1 MDKKKAVKLA
11 TASAVAASAF
21 VAANPHTS
29 QAATDVATVVS
40 QAKAQFKAAYYAY
53 SHTVTETGKLPN
65 ISDVYAA
72 YNKAKQA
79 YENAVAV
86 VNKAGGAKKDAY
98 LADLQVAYETYVF
111 KANPKSGEA
120 RVATYIDA
128 YNYAT
133 KLDAMRQEL
142 KAAVDAKD
150 LKKAEELYHKISY
163 ELKTRTVILD
173 RVYGQTTREL
183 LRSQFKAEAQKLRDS
198 LIYDITVAMKARE
211 AQDAVK
217 AGNLDKAKAALDQVN
232 QYVSKVTDTFKAELQ
247 KAAQDA
253 KAAYEAALTPKVES
267 VSAIDDKTFKV
278 TFSKEVKGVL
288 PSNFVVTQKDN
299 GARFYVSNVTLAE
312 DKKSA
317 TVTLYDA
324 MVEGKVYT
332 VETSNVEAVD
342 GQKVNDSDEF
352 TYTKAVPASITLAS
366 KLPEADSVDL
376 DDYVTVKDAAGNVIK
391 SGYTVTFAS
400 NVDIKAGNVIDT
412 SGKTSVTV
420 NATITKADGTKIT
433 TGNVVIP
440 VEAPKAASVETF
452 KLVSGTSS
460 TEVGTLFLDAT
471 KVLDKDG
478 KAISGAVAN
487 NLRLVATF
495 KDQFGKDIPV
505 NDAKYESLTPTV
517 LTVSPG
523 GKVTPVSTGKA
534 LVRVTKGDLSKT
546 IELEVKANPQLT
558 TLEVADNLSVVGA
571 STAPAG
577 SLKVTLK
584 DQYGNKFD
592 GTVTATSSDTSVA
605 TVTSSA
611 STTNGEATLTVQGLK
626 EGTAKI
632 TITAGTLKKE
642 VTVTAVKAGT
652 VAGYKIEAT
661 DDTIDLNSAANNTT
675 ATIKVYEVDA
685 NGNKIKD
692 ITNDVTYELPADSLV
707 KATNTKNVFT
717 NADNNTKTGSTV
729 VTVKAGTLTLGTV
742 TINTVDTTDHVA
754 KVEVVNPLLKLN
766 TSELVNN
773 FGINEIAKNI
783 KMTTKSGKVLD
794 NSVSADLA
802 AKVAAIDEVI
812 SNDSSVVSVSNK
824 TTVQAQTISGA
835 KKTATLVVKF
845 KDSNIA
851 PIAFNVD
858 VYDVT
863 APAAPTIVD
872 AKNQTDT
879 AWEDAYLNAKEL
891 NDNHT
896 LTINLP
902 TSGSQ
907 AVAGDTLII
916 KDGPNVIGTATLTA
930 NDIKNGCANVTITSS
945 TLSNLAEDN
954 HRFTA
959 VLTDAAGNASTASNP
974 FAVTVDKTAPTAAT
988 KDAVSVNQAQPGT
1001 YAANDTTNDTITI
1014 KFSEKVKVSN
1024 LVGANGLITN
1034 AIKIEKGAA
1043 SNTPNLD
1050 ASTIAATDA
1059 DSNGYATTFVITLK
1073 GSSLSV
1079 AKGNKLVVTANK
1091 VEDAAGNTASAN
1103 VEFLLP

>member
-21 VAANPHTS
+21 VAANPNAS
-29 QAATDVATVVS
+29 EAATDVATVVS
-40 QAKAQFKAAYYAY
+40 QAKAQFKKAYYTY
-53 SHTVTETGKLPN
+53 SHTVTETGEFPN
-65 ISDVYAA
+65 INDVYAE
-72 YNKAKQA
+72 YNKAKKA
-79 YENAVAV
+79 YADAVAL

-98 LADLQVAYETYVF
+98 LADLQKEYETYVF

-133 KLDAMRQEL
+133 KLDKMRQEL
-142 KAAVDAKD
+142 EAAVQAKD
-150 LKKAEELYHKISY
+150 LEKAEQYYHKISY

-173 RVYGQTTREL
+173 RVYGKTTRDL
-183 LRSQFKAEAQKLRDS
+183 LRSAFKAKAQELRDS

-217 AGNLDKAKAALDQVN
+217 AGDLDKAKAAVEQIN
-232 QYVSKVTDTFKAELQ
+232 QYLPKVTDAFKAELTEAAK
-247 KAAQDA
+247 KAVD
-253 KAAYEAALTPKVES
+253 AYEAALTPKVES

-332 VETSNVEAVD
+332 VATSNVEAVD
-342 GQKVNDSDEF
+342 GKKVNDSNEF

-391 SGYTVTFAS
+391 SGYTVTFTS
-400 NVDIKAGNVIDT
+400 NVDIKTGNVIDT
-412 SGKTSVTV
+412 RGKTSVTV
-420 NATITKADGTKIT
+420 NATITKADGTTIT

-440 VEAPKAASVETF
+440 VEAPKAASIDTF
-452 KLVSGTSS
+452 KLVSGTTP

-478 KAISGAVAN
+478 KAISGASAS

-495 KDQFGKDIPV
+495 KDQFGKDIDV
-505 NDAKYESLTPTV
+505 ADEKYESLTPTV
-517 LTVSPG
+517 LTVTPNG
-523 GKVTPVSTGKA
+523 NVIPVSTGKA
-534 LVRVTKGDLSKT
+534 LVRVTKDDLSKT
-546 IELEVKANPQLT
+546 IELEVKANPELK
-558 TLEVADNLSVVGA
+558 TLEVADSLSVVGA

-584 DQYGNKFD
+584 DQYGNKFN

-605 TVTSSA
+605 TVVVPNGGD
-611 STTNGEATLTVQGLK
+611 TTNGEITLTVQGHK

-642 VTVTAVKAGT
+642 VTVTATKAGT
-652 VAGYKIEAT
+652 VAGYKIEAA
-661 DDTIDLNSAANNTT
+661 DDTIDLNSSANDTT

-692 ITNDVTYELPADSLV
+692 ITNDVTYELPTDSLV
-707 KATNTKNVFT
+707 KATGTKNVFT
-717 NADNNTKTGSTV
+717 NADGNTKTGSTV

-754 KVEVVNPLLKLN
+754 AVEVVNPLLKLN
-766 TSELVNN
+766 TSDLVDN

-794 NSVSADLA
+794 NSTDLA
-802 AKVAAIDEVI
+802 TKVAAIDEVI
-812 SNDSSVVSVSNK
+812 TSDSSVVSVSSK
-824 TTVQAQTISGA
+824 TTVAAQEISVA

-851 PIAFNVD
+851 PIAFNVE

-863 APAAPTIVD
+863 APAAPTIAAAD
-872 AKNQTDT
+872 SQTDT
-879 AWEDAYLNAKEL
+879 AWEDAYLNATEL
-891 NDNHT
+891 SANRT
-896 LTINLP
+896 LKVNLP
-902 TSGSQ
+902 TDGSQ
-907 AVAGDTLII
+907 AVAGDTLTI
-916 KDGPNVIGTATLTA
+916 KDGSNVIGTATLTA
-930 NDIKNGCANVTITSS
+930 NDITNGYANVTITSS
-945 TLSNLAEDN
+945 TLSNLAEGN
-954 HRFTA
+954 HSFTA
-959 VLTDAAGNASTASNP
+959 VLTDAAGNASPASEP
-974 FAVTVDKTAPTAAT
+974 FTVTVDKTAPTATVDTETTVDAAQSSAT
-988 KDAVSVNQAQPGT
+988 DLVLDFSEPVASVVVDSDTVTEAVNAPTLSSPANTATITIENAG
-1001 YAANDTTNDTITI
+1001 AANDETIT
-1014 KFSEKVKVSN
+1014 FT
-1024 LVGANGLITN
+1024 ITDVAGN
-1034 AIKIEKGAA
+1034 SKQ
-1043 SNTPNLD
+1043 
-1050 ASTIAATDA
+1050 
-1059 DSNGYATTFVITLK
+1059 Y
-1073 GSSLSV
+1073 V
-1079 AKGNKLVVTANK
+1079 AKYTTA
-1091 VEDAAGNTASAN
+1091 GGWT
-1103 VEFLLP
+1103 LQ

>member
-1 MDKKKAVKLA
+1 
-11 TASAVAASAF
+11 
-21 VAANPHTS
+21 
-29 QAATDVATVVS
+29 
-40 QAKAQFKAAYYAY
+40 
-53 SHTVTETGKLPN
+53 
-65 ISDVYAA
+65 
-72 YNKAKQA
+72 
-79 YENAVAV
+79 
-86 VNKAGGAKKDAY
+86 
-98 LADLQVAYETYVF
+98 
-111 KANPKSGEA
+111 
-120 RVATYIDA
+120 
-128 YNYAT
+128 
-133 KLDAMRQEL
+133 
-142 KAAVDAKD
+142 
-150 LKKAEELYHKISY
+150 
-163 ELKTRTVILD
+163 
-173 RVYGQTTREL
+173 
-183 LRSQFKAEAQKLRDS
+183 
-198 LIYDITVAMKARE
+198 
-211 AQDAVK
+211 
-217 AGNLDKAKAALDQVN
+217 
-232 QYVSKVTDTFKAELQ
+232 
-247 KAAQDA
+247 
-253 KAAYEAALTPKVES
+253 
-267 VSAIDDKTFKV
+267 
-278 TFSKEVKGVL
+278 
-288 PSNFVVTQKDN
+288 
-299 GARFYVSNVTLAE
+299 
-312 DKKSA
+312 
-317 TVTLYDA
+317 

-332 VETSNVEAVD
+332 VATSNVEAVD
-342 GQKVNDSDEF
+342 GQKVSDNDEF

-366 KLPEADSVDL
+366 KLPQAASVDL
-376 DDYVTVKDAAGNVIK
+376 DEYVTVKDAAGNVIK

-400 NVDIKAGNVIDT
+400 NVSIGTGNVINT
-412 SGKTSVTV
+412 SGLTSVTV

-433 TGNVVIP
+433 SGNVVIP
-440 VEAPKAASVETF
+440 VEAPKAASIDTF
-452 KLVSGTSS
+452 KLVSGTIP

-471 KVLDKDG
+471 KVLDKEG
-478 KAISGAVAN
+478 KAISGASAN

-495 KDQFGKDIPV
+495 KDQFGKDITVNV

-517 LTVSPG
+517 LTVTPSG
-523 GKVTPVSTGKA
+523 DVIPVSTGKA

-558 TLEVADNLSVVGA
+558 TLEAADSLTVVGA

-652 VAGYKIEAT
+652 VAGYAIEAP
-661 DDTIDLNSAANNTT
+661 DATIDLNSRANDTT

-692 ITNDVTYELPADSLV
+692 ISNDVTYELPTDSLV
-707 KATNTKNVFT
+707 KATITKNVFT

-729 VTVKAGTLTLGTV
+729 VTVKSGTLTLGTV

-766 TSELVNN
+766 TSALVSGFNL
-773 FGINEIAKNI
+773 NEIAKNI

-794 NSVSADLA
+794 DSTDLA
-802 AKVAAIDEVI
+802 TKVAAIDEVI

-863 APAAPTIVD
+863 APAAPTIV
-872 AKNQTDT
+872 AAASQTDT
-879 AWEDAYLNAKEL
+879 AWNDAYLNATEL
-891 NDNHT
+891 NANHT
-896 LTINLP
+896 LKINLP

-907 AVAGDTLII
+907 AVAGDTLTI
-916 KDGPNVIGTATLTA
+916 KDGSNVIGTATLTA
-930 NDIKNGCANVTITSS
+930 NDITNGYANVTITSS
-945 TLSNLAEDN
+945 TLSNLAEGN
-954 HRFTA
+954 HSFTA
-959 VLTDAAGNASTASNP
+959 VLTDVAGNASTASAP
-974 FAVTVDKTAPTAAT
+974 FAVTVDKTAPGAAST
-988 KDAVSVNQAQPGT
+988 GAVSVNQAQTGT
-1001 YAANDTTNDTITI
+1001 YAANDEITI

-1024 LVGANGLITN
+1024 LVGTNG
-1034 AIKIEKGAA
+1034 AIQNISIAQGTA

-1050 ASTIAATDA
+1050 TSTIAATDA

-1073 GSSLSV
+1073 GSSLNV
-1079 AKGNKLVVTANK
+1079 AKDNKLVVTANK
-1091 VEDAAGNTASAN
+1091 VEDVAGNTASAN
-1103 VEFLLP
+1103 VEFVLP